1 VTARRAGTVLLGLL
15 IAGTLA
21 AIDTSEPPHSIVI
34 GTVVLA
40 PFIVS
45 TIAGPRETAFV
56 GGVAFLLAV
65 VSGFWNENF
74 ETAAYYLRATV
85 VLVGAAISVLA
96 ASARERTTRDQGR
109 FALLAELADVA
120 DGRLT
125 LDETADRVCEL
136 IVPGFADLC
145 VIDVVHQDGLRRLAV
160 RFAGPGMADQ
170 EAALR
175 ARDPTLPGQP
185 GSGETVETGT
195 PELLE
200 VVSDDVLRAA
210 AHDDADLA
218 LLRSIRYRSM
228 IIVPL
233 SARGRTL
240 GALSLAVTERSG
252 RRYVSEERRFVEV
265 LAGRVA
271 LALDNAGL
279 FIELQTMEAQLTA
292 VLGSL
297 TEAVTVRGARGG
309 LIYANQAA
317 ADLLGFESPQ
327 ALLAT
332 PAREIASRYASYRED
347 GTPLALTDVP
357 GARLLA
363 GEDPG
368 PLVLRVVHR
377 ETGEEAWRLIKSS
390 AVRDSA
396 GAITL
401 VVSVIADITASKR
414 AELVQ
419 RLLAEAGE
427 VLAGSDETLQRVAEL
442 CVPELADLCAISVP
456 DDHGRLQ
463 TAAVAHADPEQ
474 AAELQRIG
482 ERHPVSL
489 DEPGGSARVFRDGT
503 PQLVNAVSD
512 EMIAAASRDEAQL
525 AAVRSIGMR
534 AALLVPMRAVERT
547 IGVLNLVNAES
558 GRTFREEDVTL
569 AMELARRAATA
580 LENQRLYS
588 ERTSIARILQ
598 ASLLPEELPELPGW
612 RAASLYRPAG
622 DENWVGGDFYEAFPV
637 ARDWMLVVG
646 DVTGRGAPAA
656 ALTAL
661 MRHTLRTAATLT
673 GSAVE
678 ALAKLNRDLTARP
691 DVSLCTAVCLVL
703 RELGDGAEA
712 DVICAGHPLP
722 VLVRDGVAEYV
733 GRFGP
738 MLGAFDDEHWAPH
751 TLAVRPRDVLVLY
764 SDGVLDAVGAE
775 DRFGPERLLEALNG
789 ATGAADAVARIE
801 AALGR
806 FEIGAQADD
815 TAILA
820 VERIGARAP
829 IGPEPGRPGEP
840 AGR

>member
-1 VTARRAGTVLLGLL
+1 VTARRAGAIILGLL

-21 AIDTSEPPHSIVI
+21 AIDTTEQPHSIVI

-45 TIAGPRETAFV
+45 TVAGPRETAFV
-56 GGVAFLLAV
+56 GAIAFLLAV
-65 VSGFWNENF
+65 VSGFWNDNF
-74 ETAAYYLRATV
+74 ETGAYYLRATV

-96 ASARERTTRDQGR
+96 ASARERTARDQVR
-109 FALLAELADVA
+109 FELLADLADVA

-125 LDETADRVCEL
+125 LNETAERVCEL
-136 IVPGFADLC
+136 IVRGFSDLC
-145 VIDVVHQDGLRRLAV
+145 IVDVVHQDGLRRLAV

-170 EAALR
+170 EAGLR

-185 GSGETVETGT
+185 GSGETVETGS

-200 VVSDDVLRAA
+200 DVTDDVLRAA
-210 AHDDADLA
+210 AHDEADLA
-218 LLRSIRYRSM
+218 LLRSVRYRSM

-252 RRYVSEERRFVEV
+252 RRYAPEDLRFIEV
-265 LAGRVA
+265 LSGRVA

-292 VLGSL
+292 VLGGL
-297 TEAVTVRGARGG
+297 TEAVTVRGPQGG
-309 LIYANQAA
+309 MIYANQAA
-317 ADLLGFESPQ
+317 ADLLGFDSPQ

-332 PAREIASRYASYRED
+332 PTREIAERYVSYRED
-347 GTPLALTDVP
+347 GTPLDLRDVP

-363 GEDPG
+363 GDDPA
-368 PLVLRVVHR
+368 PLVVRVIHR
-377 ETGEEAWRLIKSS
+377 ETGRQAWRLIKSS

-396 GAITL
+396 GAITM
-401 VVSVIADITASKR
+401 VVSLIADVTASKR

-427 VLAGSDETLQRVAEL
+427 VLSSPDALQRVAEL
-442 CVPELADLCAISVP
+442 CVPDLADWCAIDVP
-456 DDHGRLQ
+456 DDRGRLQ
-463 TAAVAHADPEQ
+463 TAAVASSDPETAELLGRAVELA
-474 AAELQRIG
+474 AAE
-482 ERHPVSL
+482 H
-489 DEPGGSARVFRDGT
+489 VFREGT
-503 PQLVNAVSD
+503 PQLVNAVGG
-512 EMIAAASRDEAQL
+512 E
-525 AAVRSIGMR
+525 VVR
-534 AALLVPMRAVERT
+534 AALLVPMRAIDRT
-547 IGVLNLVNAES
+547 TGVLNLVHAES
-558 GRTFREEDVTL
+558 GRTFNDDDVTL
-569 AMELARRAATA
+569 AIELARRAATG
-580 LENQRLYS
+580 LENRRLYA
-588 ERTSIARILQ
+588 ERSSIARILQ
-598 ASLLPEELPELPGW
+598 ASLLPEALPELPGW

-637 ARDWMLVVG
+637 GDDWMLVVG

-673 GSAVE
+673 GSPIQ
-678 ALAKLNRDLTARP
+678 ALEKLNRDLVARP

-703 RELGDGAEA
+703 RELEDGAEA
-712 DVICAGHPLP
+712 DLICAGHPLP
-722 VLVRDGVAEYV
+722 VLVRDGAAQQA

-738 MLGAFDDEHWAPH
+738 MLGAFDDESWEPH
-751 TLAVRPRDVLVLY
+751 RLAVRPRDVLVLY
-764 SDGVLDAVGAE
+764 SDGVLDAIGPE
-775 DRFGPERLLEALNG
+775 DRFGPDRLLETLNG
-789 ATGAADAVARIE
+789 ATGAADAVARLE
-801 AALGR
+801 RELAR
-806 FEIGAQADD
+806 FEVGAQADD

-820 VERIGARAP
+820 VERIGDRTP
-829 IGPEPGRPGEP
+829 LRPEPGRPGEP

>member
-1 VTARRAGTVLLGLL
+1 VSARRAGAVILGLL

-21 AIDTSEPPHSIVI
+21 AIDMSEPPHSIVI

-56 GGVAFLLAV
+56 GAVAFALVV
-65 VSGFWNENF
+65 VSGFWNDNF
-74 ETAAYYLRATV
+74 ETGDYYLRAAV
-85 VLVGAAISVLA
+85 VLVGAGISVLV
-96 ASARERTTRDQGR
+96 ASARARTARDQGR
-109 FALLAELADVA
+109 FALLADLAEVA

-125 LDETADRVCEL
+125 LDETAERVCEL
-136 IVPGFADLC
+136 VVPGVADLC

-160 RFAGPGMADQ
+160 RFAGAEMAEQ
-170 EAALR
+170 EVALR
-175 ARDPTLPGQP
+175 RRDPTRPGQP
-185 GSGETVETGT
+185 GSGDAVETGS
-195 PELLE
+195 PQLVAE
-200 VVSDDVLRAA
+200 VTDEVLRAA
-210 AHDDADLA
+210 AHDEADLA
-218 LLRSIRYRSM
+218 VLRSVRYRS
-228 IIVPL
+228 IIVIPL

-252 RRYVSEERRFVEV
+252 RRFVPEDLSFVEV
-265 LAGRVA
+265 LSGRVA

-297 TEAVTVRGARGG
+297 TEAVTVRGAQGG

-317 ADLLGFESPQ
+317 AELLGFDSPQ

-332 PAREIASRYASYRED
+332 PARKIAARYASFRED
-347 GTPLALTDVP
+347 GSPLDLSEVP

-363 GEDPG
+363 GEAPG
-368 PLVLRVVHR
+368 PLILRVVDR
-377 ETGEEAWRLIKSS
+377 ETGEQAWRMIKSS

-396 GAITL
+396 GAITM
-401 VVSVIADITASKR
+401 VVSVIADITAGKR

-427 VLAGSDETLQRVAEL
+427 VLTGSGETLQRVAEL
-442 CVPELADLCAISVP
+442 CVPALADWCAISVP
-456 DDHGRLQ
+456 DDRGCLQ
-463 TAAVAHADPEQ
+463 TAAVAHSDPEK
-474 AAELQRIG
+474 AAELRRVG
-482 ERHPVSL
+482 ERNPVSL
-489 DEPGGSARVFRDGT
+489 DEPGGSARVFREGT
-503 PQLVNAVSD
+503 PQLVNEVSD
-512 EMIAAASRDEAQL
+512 DMIAAASRDEEQL
-525 AAVRSIGMR
+525 EALRGIGMR
-534 AALLVPMRAVERT
+534 AALVVPMRAIERT
-547 IGVLNLVNAES
+547 IGVLSLVNAES
-558 GRTFREEDVTL
+558 GRTFRDEDVTL

-637 ARDWMLVVG
+637 GRDWMLVVG

-673 GSAVE
+673 GSATE
-678 ALAKLNRDLTARP
+678 ALAKLNRDLLVRP
-691 DVSLCTAVCLVL
+691 ETSLCTAVCLVL
-703 RELGDGAEA
+703 RELDDGAEA

-722 VLVRDGVAEYV
+722 VLVRDGVAAHV

-738 MLGAFDDEHWAPH
+738 MLGAFEDESWEPH
-751 TLAVRPRDVLVLY
+751 TMAVRPHDVLVLY

-775 DRFGPERLLEALNG
+775 NRFGPERLLETLNG
-789 ATGAADAVARIE
+789 ATSAADAVARIE
-801 AALGR
+801 RALTG
-806 FEIGAQADD
+806 FEVGAQADD

-820 VERIGARAP
+820 IERIGAREALDAP
-829 IGPEPGRPGEP
+829 LERESP
-840 AGR
+840 A

>member
-1 VTARRAGTVLLGLL
+1 MSARRAGAVILGLV
-15 IAGTLA
+15 IASTLA
-21 AIDTSEPPHSIVI
+21 AIDTSETPHSIVI

-56 GGVAFLLAV
+56 GGVAVVLAI
-65 VSGFWNENF
+65 VSGFWNDNF
-74 ETAAYYLRATV
+74 ETGTYVLRASV
-85 VLVGAAISVLA
+85 VLVGSAISVLA
-96 ASARERTTRDQGR
+96 ASARERTTRDQAR
-109 FALLAELADVA
+109 FALLADLAEVA

-136 IVPGFADLC
+136 VVPEFADLC

-160 RFAGPGMADQ
+160 RFAGPDRAAQ
-170 EAALR
+170 EAGLR
-175 ARDPTLPGQP
+175 ARDPTRPGQP
-185 GSGETVETGT
+185 GSGETVETGS

-200 VVSDDVLRAA
+200 DVTDDVLRAA
-210 AHDDADLA
+210 AHDEADLA
-218 LLRSIRYRSM
+218 LLRSVGYRSM

-252 RRYVSEERRFVEV
+252 RRYAPEDLRFVGV

-279 FIELQTMEAQLTA
+279 YIELQTMEAQLTA

-317 ADLLGFESPQ
+317 ADLLGFDSPQ

-332 PAREIASRYASYRED
+332 PAREIADRYMSFRED
-347 GTPLALTDVP
+347 GTPLDAADVP

-363 GEDPG
+363 GEDAD
-368 PLVLRVVHR
+368 PLVVRVIHR
-377 ETGEEAWRLIKSS
+377 QTGEEAWRLIKSS
-390 AVRDSA
+390 ALRDSG
-396 GAITL
+396 GAITM
-401 VVSVIADITASKR
+401 VVSVIADVTASKR

-427 VLAGSDETLQRVAEL
+427 ALASAADPLQRVAEL
-442 CVPELADLCAISVP
+442 CVPELADWSAISIP
-456 DDHGRLQ
+456 DDRGRLR
-463 TAAVAHADPEQ
+463 TAALAHAEPEK
-474 AAELQRIG
+474 AELLRSVG
-482 ERHPVSL
+482 E
-489 DEPGGSARVFRDGT
+489 RVFREGT
-503 PQLVNAVSD
+503 PHVANDVTG
-512 EMIAAASRDEAQL
+512 
-525 AAVRSIGMR
+525 GMR
-534 AALLVPMRAVERT
+534 AALVVPMRAIDRT
-547 IGVLNLVNAES
+547 TGVLSLVHAES
-558 GRTFREEDVTL
+558 GRTFGEDDVTL
-569 AMELARRAATA
+569 AMELARRAGTG
-580 LENQRLYS
+580 LEDQRLYA
-588 ERTSIARILQ
+588 ERSSIARILQ
-598 ASLLPEELPELPGW
+598 ASLLPEALPELPGW

-637 ARDWMLVVG
+637 GADWMLVVG

-673 GSAVE
+673 GSPIR
-678 ALAKLNRDLTARP
+678 ALEKLNRDLVARP
-691 DVSLCTAVCLVL
+691 DISLCTAVCLVL
-703 RELGDGAEA
+703 RELEDGGEA
-712 DVICAGHPLP
+712 DLICAGHPLP
-722 VLVRDGVAEYV
+722 VLVRDGVARQA

-738 MLGAFDDEHWAPH
+738 VLGAFDDERWAPH

-775 DRFGPERLLEALNG
+775 DRFGPDRLLETLTG

-801 AALGR
+801 RELAQ
-806 FEIGAQADD
+806 FEVGAQADD

-820 VERIGARAP
+820 VERIGTRTAL
-829 IGPEPGRPGEP
+829 EPPLERQSP
-840 AGR
+840 A